1 MFDVSTSTARAHHVH
16 HYDLLDEDG
25 RRFGGLVCRRAS
37 WSPGTTLTLSRGE
50 MEVVRFI
57 PAKHGSPDEG
67 GSLVLRHVNVPPP

>member
-1 MFDVSTSTARAHHVH
+1 MSTSTGLVH
-16 HYDLLDEDG
+16 DVHRYDLLDENG

-57 PAKHGSPDEG
+57 PAAHASPDEG
-67 GSLVLRHVNVPPP
+67 GSLVLRYVEAPPP